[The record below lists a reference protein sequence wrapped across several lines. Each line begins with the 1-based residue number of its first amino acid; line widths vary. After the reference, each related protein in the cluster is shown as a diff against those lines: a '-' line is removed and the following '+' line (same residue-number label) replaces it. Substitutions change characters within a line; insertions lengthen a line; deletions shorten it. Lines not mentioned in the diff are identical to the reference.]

1 MQVTSSHNGE
11 LQLHEK
17 INNNSSKISS
27 LIQHMLTRFID
38 STNVERGRKEKRRR
52 SSQVWHIGVAEQLG
66 DLGGLREYVD
76 AVEARRRVDEAEVL
90 IGGAAEDREGRQREA
105 RGELGVDGV
114 GETDTAV
121 AGRRQRGGA
130 GGGRETHG
138 FGHGKGMKAR
148 RNGEIWGRIRV
159 LAEEI
164 WEKEERSG
172 SPRGTDLEEKLPS
185 EWRGKEKL
193 CWEWLS
199 REGDFKVDLVFMM

>member
-1 MQVTSSHNGE
+1 M
-11 LQLHEK
+11 
-17 INNNSSKISS
+17 
-27 LIQHMLTRFID
+27 
-38 STNVERGRKEKRRR
+38 
-52 SSQVWHIGVAEQLG
+52 AEQLG

-76 AVEARRRVDEAEVL
+76 AVEARRRVHEAEVL

-148 RNGEIWGRIRV
+148 RNGEI
-159 LAEEI
+159 
-164 WEKEERSG
+164 
-172 SPRGTDLEEKLPS
+172 
-185 EWRGKEKL
+185 
-193 CWEWLS
+193 
-199 REGDFKVDLVFMM
+199 